1 MELVKPPT
9 KFSKRSR
16 GLGSISIV
24 RGVCWKR
31 GADLFQGVAI
41 FTYKKKSEMFNDK
54 KKVYKQKYFAL
65 S

>member
-9 KFSKRSR
+9 KFSKRRR
-16 GLGSISIV
+16 GLGSISV
-24 RGVCWKR
+24 VR